1 MQLDAFSHTD
11 LHVTCLQLLF
21 KYNSLFPNRILL
33 SLLHTRI
40 RLTLKWFKPKP
51 NFIVVLLFSL
61 GILKIILAQME
72 HIYLNI
78 VAICIEFYHS
88 SEIFFLIFINIR
100 LANPSR
106 DKCKSMLMAWRPS
119 PIRFLSVALFVQ
131 GNPITKM
138 LSMISYSEN

>member
-1 MQLDAFSHTD
+1 MQLDAFSHID
-11 LHVTCLQLLF
+11 LQVICLQLLI

-61 GILKIILAQME
+61 GILKIILTQME

-78 VAICIEFYHS
+78 VVICIEFYHS
-88 SEIFFLIFINIR
+88 SEIFLIFISIR

-119 PIRFLSVALFVQ
+119 PMRFLSVALFVQ

>member
-1 MQLDAFSHTD
+1 MQLDAFSHID
-11 LHVTCLQLLF
+11 LQVICLQLLI

-61 GILKIILAQME
+61 GILKIILTQME

-78 VAICIEFYHS
+78 VVICIEFYHS
-88 SEIFFLIFINIR
+88 SEIFLIFISIR

-106 DKCKSMLMAWRPS
+106 DKCKSMLMA
-119 PIRFLSVALFVQ
+119 
-131 GNPITKM
+131 
-138 LSMISYSEN
+138 